1 MKYFM
6 SKKCAVLCCTAVL
19 LGVLSTCSTDIPNT
33 DNTYASVKIK
43 VLDSVCGSPITEDS
57 ALTVFEARKH
67 SIKYD
72 TIPVVNGEAELSLKK
87 NRAYD
92 FRLKG
97 EKNKLAA
104 SVIENYFIDEKNM
117 QLVSMIQREPLH
129 GAETEAP
136 RVKTVLLND
145 KPFSD
150 GDFWFSTF
158 TQQMILKVVFSSP
171 VRPIQSVPSNGNF
184 GCSFAVGSSPSA
196 RNGIAEVSPYCVKE
210 PDGSWECTAVFTLD
224 EISFRNSI
232 DTLVITAYDFVG
244 NRVEK
249 HINSVTFSERRP
261 AYRTIDGASIQGFRV
276 EMHRFPVSL
285 RLFGEESEASAT
297 TYRHQGA
304 SNSSSHE
311 VILWF
316 SIKDY
321 VNRDLPIRGFDIYR
335 RRQGSPKW
343 ILVQKKQ
350 YAKDYSGPQNLSPA
364 FKAYKGFHTGYD
376 TDSSLEEDVTYEYKI
391 AAFTDTD
398 HYLESPVGTARLLP
412 ANTIELESPA
422 DNGFVKKSALDDLSF
437 SFRITNPSLW
447 ENKIADFFSFGLRV
461 TRKDS
466 DKEVVFAGDISVDL
480 KAEEGKRLTFK
491 TSIGNQFTDLDFKDL
506 KQRGFIDSDVQ
517 ESDYLSYKDGIITI
531 KPEYLKAQIFNHPK
545 FQSKTFETGVTYC
558 WDIYDWGKD
567 PIENY
572 DDEPAV
578 FAAIWGNNTS
588 ESFANGLRY
597 ASSANGGFYFK
608 ITDE

>member
-6 SKKCAVLCCTAVL
+6 SKKYTAFCCIAVL
-19 LGVLSTCSTDIPNT
+19 LSFLSACSNELPPDG
-33 DNTYASVKIK
+33 TYAYVKVK
-43 VLDSVCGSPITEDS
+43 VLDSVCGEPITENSVLNIYD
-57 ALTVFEARKH
+57 AGEH
-67 SIKYD
+67 SSKYGN
-72 TIPVVNGEAELSLKK
+72 ISVVNGEASFALKK
-87 NRAYD
+87 NRSYD

-117 QLVSMIQREPLH
+117 QLVSMIQREPQH

-136 RVKTVLLND
+136 SVESVLLND
-145 KPFSD
+145 NPFED
-150 GDFWFSTF
+150 GGFWYSAPS
-158 TQQMILKVVFSSP
+158 QNMILKVVFRSP
-171 VRPIQSVPSNGNF
+171 SRPIQSVPSNGNF

-196 RNGIAEVSPYCVKE
+196 RNGIAEVSPDCVKE
-210 PDGSWECTAVFTLD
+210 LDGSWTCTAVFTLD
-224 EISFRNSI
+224 EISFCSGVDN
-232 DTLVITAYDFVG
+232 LVITAYDFAG

-249 HINSVTFSERRP
+249 HINSVSFTERRP
-261 AYRTIDGASIQGFRV
+261 AARTIEGATIKGFRV
-276 EMHRFPVSL
+276 EMHRFPTSL
-285 RLFGEESEASAT
+285 RLFGAEEEAGALP
-297 TYRHQGA
+297 YRGQGTGT
-304 SNSSSHE
+304 SSSHE

-321 VNRDLPIRGFDIYR
+321 ANRDLPIRGFDIYR
-335 RRQGSPKW
+335 RKQGESKW
-343 ILVQKKQ
+343 VSVQRKQ
-350 YAKDYSGPQNLSPA
+350 YAKDYSGPQNLSAA
-364 FKAYKGFHTGYD
+364 FKAYEGFHTGYD
-376 TDSSLEEDVTYEYKI
+376 TDSSLEEGVTYEYKI
-391 AAFTDTD
+391 SAFTDTEHSLD
-398 HYLESPVGTARLLP
+398 SPVGTARLLP

-480 KAEEGKRLTFK
+480 NAEEGERLTFK
-491 TSIGNQFTDLDFKDL
+491 TASGNEFRDRDFKDL
-506 KQRGFIDSDVQ
+506 KRGGFIASDAQ

-558 WDIYDWGKD
+558 WDIYNWGKD
-567 PIENY
+567 PVENY